1 MDEKLII
8 DVSRLKSEGETV
20 SGEVDAVDLDEEF
33 VKSFG
38 GIRYII
44 KNGFGYSVI
53 QSRLIIFI
61 IQIRSRTVKSP

>member
-38 GIRYII
+38 GIRYRLDVRLYGRELLDFLLLIFEQ
-44 KNGFGYSVI
+44 KYI
-53 QSRLIIFI
+53 QYR
-61 IQIRSRTVKSP
+61 